1 MTNVEV
7 VESLKYGLKLFGY
20 FLVVVILGSGGMT
33 LGGALAVPI
42 VTDGISFDNLAV
54 PEFVGGVIIAIMGVT
69 IWFTGMFG
77 LTYKLLADSVEEGIS
92 SPSTAVAGQDQ
103 PEQSAPEPGPEAG
116 PADAPG
122 RMDDGGTPQES
133 SQQAPGPTGPSPGEQ
148 VAQQH
153 GPERAVPDAADVDDR
168 APARDASPEEEP
180 PPKTD
185 GASRPPETDRTPQEK
200 QPPAG
205 GSMHDASRR
214 TGGGTGESPGEN
226 GNTTTR
232 TTREEPAGARGGDT
246 STGGAPDRGTGPQSE
261 NSTGRP
267 ADSTDATED
276 DPAQREGVQGGSDVS
291 SDRVAEPSTE
301 RTAEEIAFGTE
312 RENRR
317 TAEERNI
324 PSYEE
329 ISGEKTDRMRTDAAA
344 GESRNPDEHHD
355 LEGDQTGGSR
365 VTERQEAPDPNEPA
379 AWGETASTA
388 DVAKRE
394 ATAEPEAEQSEADW
408 IDEGSER
415 EIEGEDSDKE
425 AGDTVGN
432 PSSEPLSDR
441 QEDRE

>member
-116 PADAPG
+116 LEPEPEPEAGPADAPG

-205 GSMHDASRR
+205 GSMHDVSRR

-276 DPAQREGVQGGSDVS
+276 DPAQREGGAGRKRRVQRQGRGTVDRTNRGG
-291 SDRVAEPSTE
+291 DRVRNRAGEPQN
-301 RTAEEIAFGTE
+301 RRGTE
-312 RENRR
+312 HSVLR
-317 TAEERNI
+317 
-324 PSYEE
+324 
-329 ISGEKTDRMRTDAAA
+329 
-344 GESRNPDEHHD
+344 
-355 LEGDQTGGSR
+355 GDIGG
-365 VTERQEAPDPNEPA
+365 
-379 AWGETASTA
+379 G
-388 DVAKRE
+388 
-394 ATAEPEAEQSEADW
+394 
-408 IDEGSER
+408 
-415 EIEGEDSDKE
+415 
-425 AGDTVGN
+425 
-432 PSSEPLSDR
+432 DR
-441 QEDRE
+441 QNAYGCSGRGVEKPRRASRPGGRPDRWLPGDGAPGCP